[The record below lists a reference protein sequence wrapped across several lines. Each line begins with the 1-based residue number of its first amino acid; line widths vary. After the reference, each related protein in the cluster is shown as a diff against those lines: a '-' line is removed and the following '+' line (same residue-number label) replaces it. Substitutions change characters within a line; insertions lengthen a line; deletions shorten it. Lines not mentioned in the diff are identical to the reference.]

1 MSVSWALIFAVLMCT
16 ENVVTHKPYCNCLHA
31 CSLVGHVST
40 VSRSKYHKDECLSSP
55 CACAV
60 RLETNSDWQMG
71 RGHPVNSCTG
81 QGDIK
86 CLSVALIKEG
96 SSPTCAGSRE
106 IFIMQYCNFKNVF
119 IMIFYQYI
127 FSLLHNNSNIQI
139 L

>member
-1 MSVSWALIFAVLMCT
+1 M
-16 ENVVTHKPYCNCLHA
+16 ENGVTHKPYCNFLHA

-71 RGHPVNSCTG
+71 RGHPVNSRTG

-86 CLSVALIKEG
+86 MSLNGQLIKEG
-96 SSPTCAGSRE
+96 SSPTCAGSND
-106 IFIMQYCNFKNVF
+106 IFMMQFCSLKMYLSSFLTNIYFLVHIIIPTFLLKHGRIKYCSTFF
-119 IMIFYQYI
+119 I
-127 FSLLHNNSNIQI
+127 L
-139 L
+139 